1 MTGKKGRGRVPMEF
15 DVNNLINQCELS
27 INTFKERVLPLE
39 YIVNGILLWEGF
51 VFCAMADLFDVDII
65 IESGGAGGMSTEIW
79 SRYFLDKT
87 IFSVDN
93 AAVYGVTRF
102 EETKERL
109 SKYPNTSVL
118 LGDAFEVVPKI
129 IKENANSRIAL
140 FLDGPKA
147 QDAVRLAKECF
158 KCKNVLFVGVHDEC
172 KRERYHDM
180 DSWNKTMFYSDA
192 QWVIDH
198 YSCLDKSSDNPDLK
212 AMLEENPTG
221 PGIGF
226 AVNKQINYGAIKI
239 LNRFKDF
246 FYN

>member
-1 MTGKKGRGRVPMEF
+1 MEF
-15 DVNNLINQCELS
+15 NINGIKNQCELS
-27 INTFKERVLPLE
+27 INTFKQRVLPLE
-39 YIVNGILLWEGF
+39 YIANGILLWEGF
-51 VFCAMADLFDVDII
+51 IFCAMADLFDVDVI

-79 SRYFLDKT
+79 SRYFLEKT
-87 IFSVDN
+87 VFSVDN
-93 AAVYGVTRF
+93 AAIYGITRF
-102 EETKERL
+102 KETKERL

-129 IKENANSRIAL
+129 IKENMNSRIAL

-158 KCKNVLFVGVHDEC
+158 KCKNVLFVGIHDEC

-180 DSWNKTMFYSDA
+180 DSWNKTLFYSDA
-192 QWVIDH
+192 QWIIDC
-198 YSCLDKSSDNPDLK
+198 YSYLDKSSDNPDLK

-226 AVNKQINYGAIKI
+226 AVNQKINYGAIKL
-239 LNRFKDF
+239 LNRLKELF
-246 FYN
+246 FRN